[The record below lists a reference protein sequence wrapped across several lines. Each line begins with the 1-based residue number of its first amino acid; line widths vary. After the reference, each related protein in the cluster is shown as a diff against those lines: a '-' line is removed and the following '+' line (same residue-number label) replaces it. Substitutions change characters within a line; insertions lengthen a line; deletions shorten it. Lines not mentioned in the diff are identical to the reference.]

1 MGLMTKRLLILGC
14 GYSAQ
19 FISKKLISKGWRVFG
34 TTRSKDNFR
43 KFQDL
48 KIEPIFWGD
57 MSSLTNVLAHECSI
71 LSTIAPFGLVDQGL
85 NKIIPLLKHDRARV
99 KWLGYFSSTGVYG
112 DRMGGW
118 VSEESEVDTRVE
130 QGVARVEA
138 EKNWL
143 KLACEHNLP
152 LFIFRVAGIYGP
164 GRNVFERIKSGTIQK
179 ITKQNQYF
187 SRIHVDDLAGAVSM
201 SLQKQNLA
209 GIYNICDDL
218 PASSADVIDEATKI
232 LGLPSLPEVSFNDS
246 NLSRMATSFYLE
258 SKRVSNKK
266 LNHLLGY
273 SLKYPTYISGLRS
286 LII

>member
-1 MGLMTKRLLILGC
+1 MTKRLLILGC

-57 MSSLTNVLAHECSI
+57 MSTLTNVLAHECSI

-118 VSEESEVDTRVE
+118 VSEESEVDTIIE

-138 EKNWL
+138 EKNWS

>member
-1 MGLMTKRLLILGC
+1 MTKRLLILGC

-57 MSSLTNVLAHECSI
+57 MSTLTNVLAHECSI
-71 LSTIAPFGLVDQGL
+71 LSTIAPSGLVDQGL

-118 VSEESEVDTRVE
+118 VSEESEVDTIIE
-130 QGVARVEA
+130 QGIARVEA
-138 EKNWL
+138 EKNWS

-187 SRIHVDDLAGAVSM
+187 SRIHVDDLAGAVCM
-201 SLQKQNLA
+201 SLQKPKLA

-232 LGLPSLPEVSFNDS
+232 LRLPSLPEVSFNDS

>member
-112 DRMGGW
+112 DR
-118 VSEESEVDTRVE
+118 
-130 QGVARVEA
+130 
-138 EKNWL
+138 
-143 KLACEHNLP
+143 
-152 LFIFRVAGIYGP
+152 
-164 GRNVFERIKSGTIQK
+164 
-179 ITKQNQYF
+179 
-187 SRIHVDDLAGAVSM
+187 
-201 SLQKQNLA
+201 
-209 GIYNICDDL
+209 
-218 PASSADVIDEATKI
+218 
-232 LGLPSLPEVSFNDS
+232 
-246 NLSRMATSFYLE
+246 
-258 SKRVSNKK
+258 
-266 LNHLLGY
+266 
-273 SLKYPTYISGLRS
+273 
-286 LII
+286 

>member
-1 MGLMTKRLLILGC
+1 MLYRI
-14 GYSAQ
+14 
-19 FISKKLISKGWRVFG
+19 
-34 TTRSKDNFR
+34 D
-43 KFQDL
+43 
-48 KIEPIFWGD
+48 
-57 MSSLTNVLAHECSI
+57 SI
-71 LSTIAPFGLVDQGL
+71 I
-85 NKIIPLLKHDRARV
+85 
-99 KWLGYFSSTGVYG
+99 
-112 DRMGGW
+112 
-118 VSEESEVDTRVE
+118 
-130 QGVARVEA
+130 
-138 EKNWL
+138 
-143 KLACEHNLP
+143 
-152 LFIFRVAGIYGP
+152 
-164 GRNVFERIKSGTIQK
+164 FERIKSGTIQK

-187 SRIHVDDLAGAVSM
+187 SRIHVDDLAGAVST
-201 SLQKQNLA
+201 SLQKPNLA